1 MESALEEGASER
13 GGGSGEERR
22 EDREL
27 EEEGCVLFLFL
38 SLARCPVHISA
49 SASAILGAGRSED
62 RPAAMQHVITDQN

>member
-13 GGGSGEERR
+13 ERGGGEERR
-22 EDREL
+22 EDR

-49 SASAILGAGRSED
+49 SASAILGAGRSAD